1 MSLKKKESKKAADP
15 TILNKAFD
23 TILNGPDLIPIK
35 EKLNIKK
42 EQFYIGLI
50 KKAMSAGKLIK
61 KPVNSKNWK
70 TFLGGG
76 KTGTK
81 SKLGNDYVNQNLKS
95 GTSIFKDMADIIKSN
110 EKLIAE
116 SLINLIL
123 KLDLQDL
130 RNNNFMFSL
139 ITGNG
144 RYGPKIGAV
153 IEEAD
158 IYDIDTIVER
168 MDRLGWS
175 KRDLSIE
182 FNKNKSQAF
191 HEGATAAKLFYV
203 IKVGKMDIIQ
213 IELRY
218 KGSFT
223 AQPQFF
229 ATFTNKFKA
238 LLK

>member
-1 MSLKKKESKKAADP
+1 
-15 TILNKAFD
+15 
-23 TILNGPDLIPIK
+23 
-35 EKLNIKK
+35 
-42 EQFYIGLI
+42 
-50 KKAMSAGKLIK
+50 
-61 KPVNSKNWK
+61 
-70 TFLGGG
+70 
-76 KTGTK
+76 
-81 SKLGNDYVNQNLKS
+81 
-95 GTSIFKDMADIIKSN
+95 
-110 EKLIAE
+110 
-116 SLINLIL
+116 
-123 KLDLQDL
+123 
-130 RNNNFMFSL
+130 MFSL